1 VARGARNQPRLA
13 AAVAA
18 TLLVGCDSRPAEP
31 GELEQLVSAGIWFV
45 PWRAQVVPAPVVAQK
60 KVAKKKRAPKKAAP
74 EAVATTTGG
83 PPREEPRPV
92 LIVDVAVLEL
102 PPLTARSGVL
112 GALRED
118 DATAAMMGRSA
129 LGDDVV
135 DKLAGLDDLR
145 GEVGVTSV
153 SYRGSSEMRASVDT
167 EGPRYPDVYEE
178 APDLQPA
185 PQRSPRV
192 PTLSKPAR
200 KACLSQVSDVS
211 GDHAYA
217 MAQGLS
223 ATSVSRVTSAFLK
236 NTLSCVPGEGGS
248 MQAEI
253 VVGCD
258 GRVSHV
264 GVLESDLSSESTSC
278 VAQTL
283 AYMGFPAHDMP
294 DGFTFV
300 LPLSYTR

>member
-13 AAVAA
+13 AALAA
-18 TLLVGCDSRPAEP
+18 TLLAGCDSRPAEP

-45 PWRAQVVPAPVVAQK
+45 PWRAQVVPEPVVAPK
-60 KVAKKKRAPKKAAP
+60 KVAKKKRAPKKAVAAVVPAAQPAP
-74 EAVATTTGG
+74 
-83 PPREEPRPV
+83 EPRPV

-112 GALRED
+112 GALHED
-118 DATAAMMGRSA
+118 DATAAVMGRSA
-129 LGDDVV
+129 LGDDLV
-135 DKLAGLDDLR
+135 DKLAGLDDHR
-145 GEVGVTSV
+145 GEIGVTSV
-153 SYRGSSEMRASVDT
+153 SYRGGSEMRASVDT
-167 EGPRYPDVYEE
+167 EGPRYPDVYSSDE
-178 APDLQPA
+178 PA
-185 PQRSPRV
+185 PAVQAVQRSPRV

-264 GVLESDLSSESTSC
+264 EVLDSDLSSASTSC